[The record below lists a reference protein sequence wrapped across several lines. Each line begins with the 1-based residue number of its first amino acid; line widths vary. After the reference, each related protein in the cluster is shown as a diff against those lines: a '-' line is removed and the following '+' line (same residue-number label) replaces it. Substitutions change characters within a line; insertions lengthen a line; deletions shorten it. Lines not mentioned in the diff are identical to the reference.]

1 MNSQT
6 CFSTGNKQYCKAT
19 AEPDDTTLKADDFS
33 HQEFS
38 PHPNIYRKA
47 SFN

>member
-1 MNSQT
+1 MNSRT

-19 AEPDDTTLKADDFS
+19 AEADDTTLKAEEFS

-38 PHPNIYRKA
+38 PYPNIYRKA
-47 SFN
+47 IFN